1 MAKSISR
8 DGLQKMAGLSIFT
21 AVIALLT
28 VLCTFIRF
36 GPFSITLALTP
47 VIIGGAVYGMKAG
60 TYLGGVFGFV
70 VLLTGIFGWDGGT
83 VMLLMGQNALGCIAI
98 CLGKGMAAGW
108 ASAVVYKLLEKKSGD
123 AASGTAA
130 ILCPVVNTGLF
141 ILGNT
146 DAHPVVR
153 NHEVESCH
161 ILAGCKGLTSLLHVV
176 RQALRVICVA
186 VDFGV
191 GGNQTVN
198 AIGSIEHG
206 ILWGISAFIIPS
218 AAV

>member
-1 MAKSISR
+1 
-8 DGLQKMAGLSIFT
+8 MAGLSIFT

-108 ASAVVYKLLEKKSGD
+108 ASAAVYKLLEKKSGK
-123 AASGTAA
+123 AASLTAA

-141 ILGNT
+141 ILGMYVFFLN
-146 DAHPVVR
+146 VL
-153 NHEVESCH
+153 ESW
-161 ILAGCKGLTSLLHVV
+161 AGGMNVLYFAIIGLTGINFIVEVV
-176 RQALRVICVA
+176 VNLALSSTITGIIRY
-186 VDFGV
+186 GK
-191 GGNQTVN
+191 GNRR
-198 AIGSIEHG
+198 E
-206 ILWGISAFIIPS
+206 
-218 AAV
+218 